1 MDSQAYYRT
10 KHAKDNSKA
19 DTEMH
24 VCAKNNPK
32 TGTMPLIKGVQ
43 TPGAGLGKISDFTVM
58 PVVTGNLM
66 PLLVISE
73 HLYWLDRSISL
84 LA

>member
-32 TGTMPLIKGVQ
+32 TGTLPLIKGVQ
-43 TPGAGLGKISDFTVM
+43 TPGAGLGEDQ
-58 PVVTGNLM
+58 
-66 PLLVISE
+66 
-73 HLYWLDRSISL
+73 
-84 LA
+84 